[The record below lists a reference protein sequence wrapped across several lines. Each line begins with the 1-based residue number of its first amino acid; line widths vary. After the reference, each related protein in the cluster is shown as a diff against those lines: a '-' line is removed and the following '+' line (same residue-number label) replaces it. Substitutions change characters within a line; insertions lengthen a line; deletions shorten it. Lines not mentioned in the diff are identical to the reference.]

1 MWKQGTFFAPLYSL
15 CLRLRTSKK
24 FSCFPTMLCYFCP
37 VLQSKPVA
45 TKARFPGSSMISVS
59 SHIASL
65 RAYQPGKS
73 VAEVEQELG
82 ITGAVKLASNENPLG
97 SSPLALQAAA
107 ESLQHLTHYPDAG
120 LRLRQALAERFVI
133 RPENVICGSGGES
146 IISNALHTFLDG
158 EDEMISSEGT
168 FVGFLVLA
176 HASGKKTHYVPQR
189 NNGYDLDG
197 ILRKINDHTKIIYI
211 ANPNNPTG
219 TAVTTNALE
228 RFMEKVPEHVLVIL
242 DEAYF
247 EYADGWPDYPDSMH
261 YRWDNVLTVR
271 TFSKAYGLAGI
282 RIGYGMAHSDI
293 IGKMMKVKLPF
304 EPNTPAEEA
313 GLAAL
318 KDEEFLRQTVE
329 LNRESV
335 LYYHREF
342 ERMGLDFVPT
352 LANFVMITFRDHDRM
367 MRIFNGLMQRGIIT
381 RPLTAFGLPNCLR
394 ISTGTMEQNAR
405 CVAALEEVLNEE
417 LVH

>member
-1 MWKQGTFFAPLYSL
+1 MRWSANRKEVQLLSNNALLFLPLSFNPNLWLFTGPLPRY
-15 CLRLRTSKK
+15 
-24 FSCFPTMLCYFCP
+24 
-37 VLQSKPVA
+37 
-45 TKARFPGSSMISVS
+45 SMIAVP

-120 LRLRQALAERFVI
+120 LRLRQALATRFVI

-146 IISNALHTFLDG
+146 IISTALHTFLDG

-197 ILRKINDHTKIIYI
+197 ILRKINDKTKIIYI

-228 RFMEKVPEHVLVIL
+228 RFMGKVPEHILVIL

-318 KDEEFLRQTVE
+318 QDEDFLRRTVE

-342 ERMGLDFVPT
+342 ERMGLRFVPT
-352 LANFVMITFRDHDRM
+352 LANFVMIDFRDHDRM
-367 MRIFNGLMQRGIIT
+367 MRIFNGLMQRGVIT
-381 RPLTAFGLPNCLR
+381 RPLAAFGLPNCLR
-394 ISTGTMEQNAR
+394 ISTGTMEQNVR
-405 CVAALEEVLNEE
+405 CVEALEEILNEE